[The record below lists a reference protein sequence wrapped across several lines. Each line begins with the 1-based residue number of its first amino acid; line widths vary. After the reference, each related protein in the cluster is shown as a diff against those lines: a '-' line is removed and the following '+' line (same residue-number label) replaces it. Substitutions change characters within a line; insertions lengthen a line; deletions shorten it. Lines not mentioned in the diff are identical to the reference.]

1 MAETAE
7 WRSARLFLVECY
19 LPGADPDEVV
29 AALRRVLAEG
39 RGTAELTCC
48 LTVPGDDNYFCLFT
62 GDGPEELGTTF
73 DRAGVPFERIVEA
86 RRVAHAPALPHQGGR
101 CAVHRV

>member
-1 MAETAE
+1 MTETAE
-7 WRSARLFLVECY
+7 RRPARLFLVECY

-29 AALRRVLAEG
+29 AALRRVLAAG
-39 RGTAELTCC
+39 GGTAELSCC
-48 LTVPGDDNYFCLFT
+48 LAVPGDDTYFCLFA
-62 GDGPEELGTTF
+62 GDGPEELETTF
-73 DRAGVPFERIVEA
+73 HRAGVPFERIVEA